1 MRLSRFLIEN
11 IEPIVQE
18 WQNFARSLQ
27 IKGKSLD
34 AEALRDHAARMIRT
48 IAADLNTEQSAQ
60 QQIEKSQGHGPS
72 DTGSAAREHAISRL
86 MTGFSLNQVVAE
98 FRALRASVMR
108 HWMKQVKLG
117 EPFEAQDMIRFNE
130 AIDQALVESVASYT
144 EAVEASRDIF
154 LGVLGHDLR
163 SPLSAIMLSAEGL
176 LRTANSGAKA
186 TKAAARILT
195 SVERASIIV
204 GDLLD
209 FTRVQLGPGIPV
221 QRTLLNV
228 APICERI
235 VGECRAS
242 HPGAKLILKSS
253 GQTKGYFD
261 GARLEQVFSNLIGNA
276 LQHGKEGT
284 PVTVTLETTG
294 NALEFRVHNN
304 GTVIPQERLAALFNP
319 IGQYSLQTSQD
330 RSPQAS
336 MGLGLY
342 IAAQIVAAHD
352 GVIEATSDEKRG
364 TEFVVKMPLAE
375 SAPHGVT
382 I

>member
-1 MRLSRFLIEN
+1 MRLSRFLIEH

-18 WQNFARSLQ
+18 WQNFAHSLQ
-27 IKGKSLD
+27 IEGKSLD
-34 AEALRDHAARMIRT
+34 VEALRDHAARMIRT

-60 QQIEKSQGHGPS
+60 EQIEKSQGYGPS
-72 DTGSAAREHAISRL
+72 DTGAAAREHGISRL
-86 MTGFSLNQVVAE
+86 MKGFSLNQVVAE

-108 HWMKQVKLG
+108 HWMNQVKLG

-130 AIDQALVESVASYT
+130 AIDQALRASIASYT
-144 EAVEASRDIF
+144 EAVEASRDMF

-176 LRTANSGAKA
+176 LRTESSGAKA

-195 SVERASIIV
+195 SGERASIIV

-221 QRTLLNV
+221 QRTLLNI
-228 APICERI
+228 APVCEQI
-235 VGECRAS
+235 VDECRAI
-242 HPGAKLILKSS
+242 HPGAKLMLKSS
-253 GQTKGYFD
+253 GQAKGYFD
-261 GARLEQVFSNLIGNA
+261 RARLEQVFSNLIGNA

-284 PVTVTLETTG
+284 PVTVTLETIDD
-294 NALEFRVHNN
+294 ALEFRVHNN
-304 GTVIPQERLAALFNP
+304 GPVIPQERLAALFTP
-319 IGQYSLQTSQD
+319 MGQYFLQTSQD

-352 GVIEATSDEKRG
+352 GVIEATSDEKR
-364 TEFVVKMPLAE
+364 ERNLL
-375 SAPHGVT
+375 
-382 I
+382 